1 VAYVDQVALLTG
13 ALLFGA
19 VFWAVIDRAGRWA
32 RDRGWIRWRRRQ
44 ARERRKA
51 SAWIEEF
58 HALYYSSKRH
68 ELEQRGVEMV
78 LRDDEHDG
86 APPRTG
92 IDLDRGKA
100 TIHRRPRRP

>member
-1 VAYVDQVALLTG
+1 VDQAALLTG

-19 VFWAVIDRAGRWA
+19 VLWVVIDRVGLWA
-32 RDRGWIRWRRRQ
+32 RDRGWIRWRQRQ
-44 ARERRKA
+44 ARQRRKS
-51 SAWIEEF
+51 SAWIEEL
-58 HALYYSSKRH
+58 HALYYSNKRH
-68 ELEQRGVEMV
+68 ELEQRAVEMV

-100 TIHRRPRRP
+100 TIRRHPRPPTS